1 MEKGIKSKCI
11 HVSELL
17 LSEST
22 HMTTE
27 QETALP
33 VLRSPLLIP
42 PLLQRS
48 PPTAPK
54 KPHRLRTHLDL
65 QHGGYFP
72 QFWTYQWNYRVGHLW
87 FLASVVRL
95 YLRYLFMWL
104 HSAEFHSCPLLNGIL
119 ESERATLPMHVL
131 HMFGSA
137 VHQVAAHYHT

>member
-11 HVSELL
+11 HVSELF

-65 QHGGYFP
+65 QHGG
-72 QFWTYQWNYRVGHLW
+72 
-87 FLASVVRL
+87 
-95 YLRYLFMWL
+95 
-104 HSAEFHSCPLLNGIL
+104 
-119 ESERATLPMHVL
+119 
-131 HMFGSA
+131 
-137 VHQVAAHYHT
+137 